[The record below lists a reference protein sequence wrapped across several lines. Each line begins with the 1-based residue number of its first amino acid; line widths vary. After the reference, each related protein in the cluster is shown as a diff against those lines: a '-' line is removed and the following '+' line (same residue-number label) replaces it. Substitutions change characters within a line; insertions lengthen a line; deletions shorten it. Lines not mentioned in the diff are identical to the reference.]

1 VFLTL
6 MVIGLVGLVMMAI
19 PALGRHGHA
28 GGTGHGGHLGHG
40 GHGGHGGHLGHL
52 GHAGAHQ
59 LGSGHGAA
67 HAGAGHV
74 VSPHLATAPGA
85 SAPGAHGIAP
95 APGAGTSQEMV
106 PADAAGSSGWV
117 RFIPSPRAVFSVL
130 ALYGAFGNAL
140 LQTAHLPFLVAA
152 LVALLPTIAV
162 ERLAVTPLWNLV
174 FRYQGQPSG
183 TLEELIFDEATAV
196 TPFRN
201 GRGLISIV
209 REGRLV
215 QFSARLRADQASR
228 PVKVGTRLRVEDVD
242 ARQERLTVSVLGDE

>member
-40 GHGGHGGHLGHL
+40 GHGGHGGHL

-201 GRGLISIV
+201 GKGLISVV

>member
-1 VFLTL
+1 

-28 GGTGHGGHLGHG
+28 GSTGHGGHLGHG
-40 GHGGHGGHLGHL
+40 GHHGGHLGHGGHVGPHHL
-52 GHAGAHQ
+52 GA
-59 LGSGHGAA
+59 GHGAA

-74 VSPHLATAPGA
+74 VSPHLATAPAA
-85 SAPGAHGIAP
+85 SAPGAHGLAP
-95 APGAGTSQEMV
+95 VPPPGAGTSQEMV
-106 PADAAGSSGWV
+106 PADARGSAGWV

-140 LQTAHLPFLVAA
+140 LQTAHLPLIVAA

-162 ERLAVTPLWNLV
+162 ERFAVTPLWNLV
-174 FRYQGQPSG
+174 FRFQGQPSAP
-183 TLEELIFDEATAV
+183 LEELIFDEATAV

-201 GRGLISIV
+201 GRGLISVV

-215 QFSARLRADQASR
+215 QFSARLRADQASL